1 MIIDGNAIAQKL
13 KVKIKDDVGSL
24 NFQPVFCDVLVGE
37 DPVSAAYVNMKA
49 RACEEMGMKF
59 LRAEY
64 SSAISQRELES
75 EIEKI
80 NLTPNLCGLI
90 IQLPLPTGLN
100 NTLVCNKIASNLD
113 IDCLSQKNTELF
125 YSGKLNF
132 IPPTPGAVLEVL
144 DNLDLDLKNLKILMV
159 GQGELVGRPVSFLL
173 KQRGVNVQV
182 ADKTTKDAAALAKK
196 SDVIIT
202 ATGQANLITADWV
215 KPGAVVI
222 DAGAA
227 ELDGAITGDVDFES
241 VKDIA
246 GYITPVPGGVG
257 PLTVTKLLQ
266 NVLDVARSKVQ

>member
-1 MIIDGNAIAQKL
+1 
-13 KVKIKDDVGSL
+13 
-24 NFQPVFCDVLVGE
+24 
-37 DPVSAAYVNMKA
+37 
-49 RACEEMGMKF
+49 
-59 LRAEY
+59 
-64 SSAISQRELES
+64 
-75 EIEKI
+75 
-80 NLTPNLCGLI
+80 
-90 IQLPLPTGLN
+90 
-100 NTLVCNKIASNLD
+100 
-113 IDCLSQKNTELF
+113 
-125 YSGKLNF
+125 
-132 IPPTPGAVLEVL
+132 
-144 DNLDLDLKNLKILMV
+144 
-159 GQGELVGRPVSFLL
+159 LL